1 MDIAYIYICIHT
13 HILYIPTD
21 IHTRIYIY
29 TYFVCVC
36 VYIYICKRGERDGS
50 EQVLCHNMLWNRFE
64 VLGFRGFGVWVCG
77 QAGVRVYV
85 KLHGSNESHGCS
97 LYRVLEPIYKPL

>member
-1 MDIAYIYICIHT
+1 MH
-13 HILYIPTD
+13 
-21 IHTRIYIY
+21 IYIY
-29 TYFVCVC
+29 AYTHIYYIYLQIYTHVFIYTRILYVCVC
-36 VYIYICKRGERDGS
+36 IYICKRGERDGS